1 MSLRPAYRLVI
12 GGRTVDTTSDP
23 RASTLVGLQVSL
35 GLGAPADAATLV
47 LAQVGGL
54 RPRQGDDAAVELGYA
69 DGDGG
74 LERVIT
80 GTVSSVEAGITT
92 SRVTVEGGLGAMLRT
107 FVDETFEGKKAGEI
121 VRDLAGRGGAQVAR
135 VDDGPKFPA
144 YVVDGRRS
152 LLRHVRDL
160 AALAGF
166 DAYADEEGKLVF
178 RRFQN
183 GNTVHVLKRGRDLI
197 SLDLRRGGAAAG
209 AVDAF
214 GESPTGSQGAE
225 SWGWLTADG
234 SRSKGSAGSGAKR
247 LLELPVLRTADT
259 TAAAARAALA
269 ELTRAAVRGE
279 AVLAGRPQVRLGDAV
294 RLEDTG
300 AADADGTYQ
309 VRGVVH
315 RLSKAAGFTTTVG
328 FRSMG

>member
-1 MSLRPAYRLVI
+1 MSLRPAYRLAI
-12 GGRTVDTTSDP
+12 GGRTVDTTDDP
-23 RASTLVGLQVSL
+23 RASTLVALRVSL
-35 GLGAPADAATLV
+35 GLDAPADAATLV

-69 DGDGG
+69 DGEGG

-80 GTVSSVEAGITT
+80 GTVLGVEAGITT
-92 SRVTVEGGLGAMLRT
+92 ARVTVEGGLGAMLRA
-107 FVDETFEGKKAGEI
+107 FVDETFESKTAGEI
-121 VRDLAGRGGAQVAR
+121 VRDLAGRGGARVGR
-135 VDDGPKFPA
+135 VDDGPRFPA

-160 AALAGF
+160 GGLVGF
-166 DAYADEEGKLVF
+166 DAYADEGGKLVF
-178 RRFQN
+178 RPFQN

-197 SLDLRRGGAAAG
+197 SLELRRGGAPAG
-209 AVDAF
+209 AVDAY
-214 GESPTGSQGAE
+214 GESPAGSQGAE

-234 SRSKGSAGSGAKR
+234 SRSKGSAGSGARR
-247 LLELPVLRTADT
+247 LLERPVLRTPDT

-269 ELTRAAVRGE
+269 QLTRAAVRGE
-279 AVLAGRPQVRLGDAV
+279 AVLAGRPGLRLGDAV

-309 VRGVVH
+309 VRTVVH

-328 FRSMG
+328 FRSTA